1 MLRKLL
7 KLRDKSGS
15 VAIEMALLAP
25 VLIILLTGMFDFGF
39 AVFEKMK
46 LASAVRAGIQYALHH
61 SADPDIVKQT
71 VLGALGEE
79 SVGTTV
85 TVSQTY
91 ECSDGSAV
99 GADGGCGSSW
109 RRTFVNI
116 EAERPHVTIFK
127 YPAVPAPVLL
137 GAGASIRVE

>member
-1 MLRKLL
+1 MRKLFRL
-7 KLRDKSGS
+7 KDKSGS

-25 VLIILLTGMFDFGF
+25 VLVILLTGMFDFGF
-39 AVFEKMK
+39 AVYERMK

-61 SADPDIVKQT
+61 SADPDIVRQT
-71 VLGALGEE
+71 VLGALGAE

-85 TVSQTY
+85 TVSQTS

-99 GADGGCGSSW
+99 GADGSCANSW

-116 EAERPHVTIFK
+116 SAERPHATLFQ

-137 GAGASIRVE
+137 EASASIRVE